1 MEGIPGFFR
10 IYLKAGSAGKVD
22 CFPLFSFAK
31 KVGRN
36 KHHVAMC
43 GGPPG
48 LGFSEVFHPKGQDVE
63 IMRGPGMLVNVNIC
77 RRCARLQLY
86 HFINRSNTINYT
98 KLYFFHV
105 WSMSK
110 DDIANYTR

>member
-1 MEGIPGFFR
+1 MTTTFYYISFPICCPGGGQYGGNTGFFR

-36 KHHVAMC
+36 KHHVALC

-48 LGFSEVFHPKGQDVE
+48 LGFSEVFHLK
-63 IMRGPGMLVNVNIC
+63 GPGRGNNAGAGDV
-77 RRCARLQLY
+77 
-86 HFINRSNTINYT
+86 
-98 KLYFFHV
+98 
-105 WSMSK
+105 SK
-110 DDIANYTR
+110 C